1 MLRIA
6 RKVIGLCIVG
16 FLVINCDRIFPDI
29 STKDMKPGIERS
41 LAKGFN
47 VTKGAIGSTSNRIWK
62 KAEPKLKDYGKKSL
76 KNTEKIIEEKAKE
89 IDRDREGK

>member
-6 RKVIGLCIVG
+6 KKVIGLCIVG

-29 STKDMKPGIERS
+29 NVKQTKPGIERS

-47 VTKGAIGSTSNRIWK
+47 EVKGAVGSTSTRIWK
-62 KAEPKLKDYGKKSL
+62 KTEPKLKAYGKKSL

-89 IDRDREGK
+89 VDRDREGK

>member
-29 STKDMKPGIERS
+29 NAKQMKPGIERS

-47 VTKGAIGSTSNRIWK
+47 KTKGAVGSTSTRIWK
-62 KAEPKLKDYGKKSL
+62 KTEPKLKAYGKKSL
-76 KNTEKIIEEKAKE
+76 KNTEKIIEEKTKE
-89 IDRDREGK
+89 VDSEKKEK